1 MAEKLKITV
10 SKKDMASDVASCRT
24 VSIREKLLRRFFG
37 YNRKVTILI
46 PGDRIAQVAV
56 EQIPEGGAAS

>member
-10 SKKDMASDVASCRT
+10 SKKDMSADVASCRT
-24 VSIREKLLRRFFG
+24 ISIRERLLRRLFG